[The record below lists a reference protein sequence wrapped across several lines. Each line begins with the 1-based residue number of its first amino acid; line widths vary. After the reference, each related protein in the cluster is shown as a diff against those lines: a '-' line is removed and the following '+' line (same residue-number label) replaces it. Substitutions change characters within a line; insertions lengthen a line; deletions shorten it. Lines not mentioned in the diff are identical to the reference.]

1 MRRERTPQ
9 LPPELE
15 VVAEQLRAA
24 RAKLAP
30 LELDGCKR
38 SLLAKQRRRGR
49 SRAALRTR
57 LATIL
62 TIVGLVG
69 STGGALAIAGTA
81 SRHAASD
88 AAAGQYTK
96 PKKCGTHGHPKP
108 CHHRGGGGTLSGRG
122 KHRRPPTPAS
132 SPPSVGPTSSQAQPS
147 TLPFTGQDLLEVVL
161 VGLVLV
167 GIGLVLGLRSR
178 RT

>member
-1 MRRERTPQ
+1 MRRGRTPQ

-15 VVAEQLRAA
+15 AVAEQLRAA
-24 RAKLAP
+24 RATLAP
-30 LELDGCKR
+30 VELDRCKR
-38 SLLAKQRRRGR
+38 NLLAKHRRARG
-49 SRAALRTR
+49 SRAALRGR
-57 LATIL
+57 IATVL

-81 SRHAASD
+81 SRHAATD

-96 PKKCGTHGHPKP
+96 HKKCGTRSHPKP
-108 CHHRGGGGTLSGRG
+108 CHRGGGGTLSGRG

-132 SPPSVGPTSSQAQPS
+132 APPSIGPTSGRAAPS

-161 VGLVLV
+161 VGLLLV
-167 GIGLVLGLRSR
+167 GVGLVLGLRSR